1 MSYSYPMLRGTVRC
15 LIGAALLCTGFFA
28 LAAPAAAAAS
38 CPLSGFRC
46 FFPPLVVSTPVDISP
61 AQLPRRELV
70 PVSLRGGLR
79 VATRDGTQP
88 SALREAVVDV
98 DKDVAM
104 DVRGLP
110 VCGYRKIAAR
120 DVRTARQGCRRAIVG
135 SGEAEASLLLPGAE
149 RMSTRSR
156 LTVFNGG
163 RRGRSTM
170 LFVHGY
176 AQLPQ
181 PKAVVARIKVER
193 IAGGLHSVI
202 RVPAIA
208 DGYGSLTE
216 VSLNLK
222 RSFFYRGQRRSFLS
236 ARCPDG
242 KFIVKTPKTLFRNE
256 ARIPGVAAQTVLKGS
271 LAVPCRP
278 QG

>member
-1 MSYSYPMLRGTVRC
+1 MG
-15 LIGAALLCTGFFA
+15 
-28 LAAPAAAAAS
+28 
-38 CPLSGFRC
+38 
-46 FFPPLVVSTPVDISP
+46 LVV
-61 AQLPRRELV
+61 
-70 PVSLRGGLR
+70 G
-79 VATRDGTQP
+79 ATIATTGDSHP

-98 DKDVAM
+98 DKDVEM

-110 VCGYRKIAAR
+110 ACGYRQIAVRDVGAAR
-120 DVRTARQGCRRAIVG
+120 QRCRRAIVG
-135 SGEAEASLLLPGAE
+135 SGEAEASLLLPGTE

-181 PKAVVARIKVER
+181 PKAVVARIEVER

-202 RVPAIA
+202 DVPAIA

-216 VSLNLK
+216 ISLKLR
-222 RSFFYRGQRRSFLS
+222 RSFFHRGERRSFLS

-242 KFIVKTPKTLFRNE
+242 VFRVQMPRALFKNE
-256 ARIPGVAAQTVLKGS
+256 ARIPGVAAQTVLKGA